1 MEERRGEFDGLR
13 ADRAL
18 AEIRRTLE
26 RERGD
31 VAVLGYHGADCDP
44 EALADAIETPS
55 LFGARTLL
63 VLRGAEAL
71 PERAQDR
78 LVHAL
83 ERQAPQVTVAIVA
96 RGGDQRRRF
105 FARCRELGR
114 RVAVDHPRTGE
125 MAQWADRFAKD
136 RGRRLDDD
144 ARALLLECIGRD
156 LLLLASE
163 LDKLV
168 AAVPAERAIGA
179 ADVLRVTAPGREHGT
194 FEMTDAVCAR
204 DAAGASRLLA
214 QALDEG
220 AQPIAVIGALAAALK
235 PILAGAEFVAR
246 GRRPEEAERAIG
258 LNPYQRRAVQQGM
271 RAYRVGELRRAL
283 MRLADIDVAIKTG
296 TGDGRTMLE
305 EWVVRVVVRR
315 GGDRR
320 ATATPAPR
328 RA

>member
-26 RERGD
+26 RERND

-114 RVAVDHPRTGE
+114 RVPVDHPRAGE

-156 LLLLASE
+156 LLLLSSE

-220 AQPIAVIGALAAALK
+220 AQPIAVIGALAAVLK
-235 PILAGAEFVAR
+235 PILAGAELVAR

-296 TGDGRTMLE
+296 TGDGRPMLE
-305 EWVVRVVVRR
+305 EWLVRVVVRR

-320 ATATPAPR
+320 AAATPTPR

>member
-125 MAQWADRFAKD
+125 MTQWADRFAKD

>member
-26 RERGD
+26 REPGD

-63 VLRGAEAL
+63 VL
-71 PERAQDR
+71 R

-114 RVAVDHPRTGE
+114 RVPVDHPRTGE
-125 MAQWADRFAKD
+125 MVQWADRFAKD

-283 MRLADIDVAIKTG
+283 IRLADIDVAIKTG

-305 EWVVRVVVRR
+305 EWLVRVVVRR

>member
-18 AEIRRTLE
+18 AEIRRSLE
-26 RERGD
+26 RERGG
-31 VAVLGYHGADCDP
+31 VALLGYHGADCDP

-63 VLRGAEAL
+63 VVRGAEAL
-71 PERAQDR
+71 TERAQER
-78 LVHAL
+78 LLRAL

-114 RVAVDHPRTGE
+114 RVPVDHPRTGE
-125 MAQWADRFAKD
+125 MTEWADRFAKD
-136 RGRRLDDD
+136 RQRRLDAD
-144 ARALLLECIGRD
+144 ARALLLECVGRD

-163 LDKLV
+163 LDKLA
-168 AAVPAERAIGA
+168 AAVPEERTIAA
-179 ADVLRVTAPGREHGT
+179 ADVLRVSAPSREHGT

-235 PILAGAEFVAR
+235 PILAAAELVAR
-246 GRRPEEAERAIG
+246 GRRPDEAERAIG

-271 RAYRVGELRRAL
+271 RAYRVGELRRAIV
-283 MRLADIDVAIKTG
+283 RLADIDVAIKTG
-296 TGDGRTMLE
+296 TGDARAMLE
-305 EWVVRVVVRR
+305 EWVLRLSVRR
-315 GGDRR
+315 RGDRR
-320 ATATPAPR
+320 AAATPTPR